1 MIERIKAVPRWLAVA
16 VALAVTAVLAVTVA
30 SQADA
35 LARLFDPP
43 TTSVPGPYYD
53 QGAFV
58 GICAAVAPGTSSY
71 VEVHTNFGTLGN
83 RNPAA
88 LGNCAAGHVQ
98 LVVPADPSLYPIP
111 SASAS
116 STGGI

>member
-1 MIERIKAVPRWLAVA
+1 MIKRILLGAAAALLAVECLLIPSEA
-16 VALAVTAVLAVTVA
+16 SALVRA
-30 SQADA
+30 
-35 LARLFDPP
+35 FDPP

-58 GICAAVAPGTSSY
+58 GICAATAPGTSSY
-71 VEVHTNFGTLGN
+71 VEVHTNFGTLAN

-98 LVVPADPSLYPIP
+98 LVVPADPSLFPVP

-116 STGGI
+116 ASSGI